1 MDWTKSIDIYC
12 ERITADFWAEP
23 FNALTNIA
31 FILAAIIGLIVAK
44 KYKKLDFINGL
55 LILLA
60 ATIGVGS
67 FLFHTYA
74 NKWSEYADLIPIALL
89 AVIYIAFSVRR
100 FFNKSWFG
108 VIIVALGFFGISA
121 ALLYFITPFVPTT
134 LAWLN
139 GSHIY
144 APVLLGL
151 FAMSFSLL
159 FVRHRA
165 VNLMLMATITFIVSL
180 SFRTID
186 SQICEI
192 FPTGTHFVW
201 HSLNGLMIALLL
213 VAIIKY
219 GKIKAGVSGSGA

>member
-1 MDWTKSIDIYC
+1 MDWYAPIDIYC
-12 ERITADFWAEP
+12 ERISVDFWAEP

-31 FILAAIIGLIVAK
+31 FIIAALVGFIVAK
-44 KYKKLDFINGL
+44 KYNNLGFINGL
-55 LILLA
+55 LIFLA

-74 NKWSEYADLIPIALL
+74 NKWSEYADIIPIALL

-108 VIIVALGFFGISA
+108 VGVVALGFFGVSA
-121 ALLYFITPFVPTT
+121 ALLYFITPFAPTK
-134 LAWLN
+134 LVWLN

-151 FAMSFSLL
+151 MVMSFSLL
-159 FVRHRA
+159 FASHRA
-165 VNLMLMATITFIVSL
+165 VNLMLMATITFIISL

-186 SQICEI
+186 KQICEI
-192 FPTGTHFVW
+192 FPTGTHFLW

-219 GKIKAGVSGSGA
+219 GKVKET